1 MSKDNNMK
9 YNSVLDNL
17 KIYEAGKPIELVVRE
32 YGIDE
37 KDIIKLASNE
47 NPRGCSPAVQD
58 AVCKDVSKMNL
69 YPDDSMYELK
79 EKLASRF
86 GVESESIIIGA
97 GSDQIISFGVHA
109 KANKNNKV
117 LMAKT
122 TFAMYEIY
130 ARQTGTMILK
140 TPSHQHNL
148 KEFLEIYKQNRDIA
162 VIFLCLP
169 NNPLGECLDSDEVYK
184 FLDAIDTNTLVIV
197 DGAYQE
203 YAKYKD
209 KKKEINPSDIIVK
222 YPNVLYLGTFS
233 KAYGLG
239 GMRCGYGIADKDMIK
254 ALLKLRA
261 PFNITTLSLK
271 AAIVA
276 LDDEKFVQDCIKE
289 NFAEMKLFEKFA
301 IELGFDFIQSYT
313 NFITLEFKN
322 DKNSS
327 EISEKLLKKGII
339 VRNLGAYG
347 MNAIRVTI
355 GTPEQNLRF
364 IKEFRDI
371 YLNDMEG

>member
-1 MSKDNNMK
+1 MENDKMK
-9 YNSVLDNL
+9 FNAVLDNL

-32 YGIDE
+32 YGVDE

-47 NPRGCSPAVQD
+47 NPRGCSKKVQD

-86 GVESESIIIGA
+86 DVKSTNVIIGA

-130 ARQTGTMILK
+130 ARQTGTTILK

-148 KEFLEIYKQNRDIA
+148 SEFLDIYKKNKDIA

-169 NNPLGECLDSDEVYK
+169 NNPLGECLDKDDIYD
-184 FLDAIDTNTLVIV
+184 FLDQIDNDTLVIV

-209 KKKEINPSDIIVK
+209 AKKEINPKDIISK

-239 GMRCGYGIADKDMIK
+239 GMRCGYGIASEDMIK
-254 ALLKLRA
+254 ALMKLRA

-276 LDDEKFVQDCIKE
+276 LEDEKFVQDCIKE
-289 NFAEMKLFEKFA
+289 NFEQMSIFEKFVK
-301 IELGFDFIQSYT
+301 ELGFDYIDSFT

-322 DKNSS
+322 DQNSS

-355 GTPEQNLRF
+355 GTASQNLRF
-364 IKEFRDI
+364 MSEFRKI
-371 YLNDMEG
+371 YSNKG

>member
-1 MSKDNNMK
+1 MESSMQ

-32 YGIDE
+32 YGVDE

-47 NPRGCSPAVQD
+47 NPRGCSPIVQKE
-58 AVCKDVSKMNL
+58 VCDSVSKMNL

-79 EKLASRF
+79 EGLAKRF
-86 GVESESIIIGA
+86 DVDSQNIIIGA

-109 KANKNNKV
+109 KANRDNKV

-130 ARQTGTMILK
+130 ARQTGTTILK

-148 KEFLEIYKQNRDIA
+148 QEFLDIYQNSKDIS

-169 NNPLGECLDSDEVYK
+169 NNPLGECLSKDEVYS
-184 FLDAIDTNTLVIV
+184 FLDKIDQDTLVII

-209 KKKEINPSDIIVK
+209 KKTEIKPADLIK
-222 YPNVLYLGTFS
+222 RYPNALYLGTFS

-239 GMRCGYGIADKDMIK
+239 GMRCGYGIADTDMIK

-276 LDDEKFVQDCIKE
+276 LRDEEFVENCIKE
-289 NFAEMKLFEKFA
+289 NFEQMKIYEEFA
-301 IELGFDFIQSYT
+301 KDLGFEFIESYT

-322 DKNSS
+322 SKNSTK
-327 EISEKLLKKGII
+327 ISEKLLKKGII

-355 GTPEQNLRF
+355 GTPEQNSRF
-364 IKEFRDI
+364 MREFKKI
-371 YLNDMEG
+371 YINDMEG

>member
-1 MSKDNNMK
+1 MK
-9 YNSVLDNL
+9 YNVVLDNL

-32 YGIDE
+32 YGVDE

-47 NPRGCSPAVQD
+47 NPRGCSPKVQE

-86 GVESESIIIGA
+86 DIKSQNVIIGA

-109 KANKNNKV
+109 KANANNKV

-130 ARQTGTMILK
+130 ARQTGTTILK

-148 KEFLEIYKQNRDIA
+148 SEFLEIYKQNKDISI
-162 VIFLCLP
+162 IFLCLP
-169 NNPLGECLDSDEVYK
+169 NNPLGECLDKDEVYE
-184 FLDAIDTNTLVIV
+184 FLDQVDNDTLVIV

-209 KKKEINPSDIIVK
+209 VKKEINPKDIISK
-222 YPNVLYLGTFS
+222 YSNVLYLGTFS

-239 GMRCGYGIADKDMIK
+239 GMRCGYGIAKPDMIK
-254 ALLKLRA
+254 ALMKLRA
-261 PFNITTLSLK
+261 PFNITTLSLQ
-271 AAIVA
+271 AGIVA

-289 NFAEMKLFEKFA
+289 NFMQMSVLEKFA
-301 IELGFDFIQSYT
+301 KELGFDFIESFT

-355 GTPEQNLRF
+355 GTPEQNAKF
-364 IKEFRDI
+364 MSEFRKI
-371 YLNDMEG
+371 YSNEG

>member
-1 MSKDNNMK
+1 MNFNK
-9 YNSVLDNL
+9 VLDNL

-47 NPRGCSPAVQD
+47 NPRGCSKLVQD
-58 AVCKDVSKMNL
+58 AICKEASKMNL

-79 EKLASRF
+79 EKLAKRF
-86 GVESESIIIGA
+86 GVKDTNIAIGA

-109 KANKNNKV
+109 KASKDNKV
-117 LMAKT
+117 LMART

-130 ARQTGTMILK
+130 ARQTGTTILK
-140 TPSHQHNL
+140 TKSDQHDL
-148 KEFLEIYKQNRDIA
+148 KEFLKLYKENDNVAI
-162 VIFLCLP
+162 IFLCLP
-169 NNPLGECLDSDEVYK
+169 NNPLGECLDAKEVYN
-184 FLDAIDTNTLVIV
+184 FLDQIDHETLVIV

-203 YAKYKD
+203 YGKYKD
-209 KKKEINPSDIIVK
+209 KKKEIIPKYIIEK

-239 GMRCGYGIADKDMIK
+239 GMRCGYGIANEEIINS
-254 ALLKLRA
+254 LLKLRA
-261 PFNITTLSLK
+261 PFNITNLTLK

-276 LDDEKFVQDCIKE
+276 LDDEEFVQNSIKE
-289 NFAEMKLFEKFA
+289 NFEQMKLFEKFA
-301 IELGFDFIQSYT
+301 SDLGFEFIESFT
-313 NFITLEFKN
+313 NFITLEF
-322 DKNSS
+322 DESKNSS

-355 GTPEQNLRF
+355 GTPEQNSRF
-364 IKEFRDI
+364 MKEFKDI
-371 YLNDMEG
+371 YLNNLVG

>member
-1 MSKDNNMK
+1 MK
-9 YNSVLDNL
+9 FNSVLDNL

-32 YGIDE
+32 YGVDE

-47 NPRGCSPAVQD
+47 NPRGCSPKVQE

-86 GVESESIIIGA
+86 DVKSENVIIGA
-97 GSDQIISFGVHA
+97 GSDQIISFAVHA
-109 KANKNNKV
+109 KANANNKV

-130 ARQTGTMILK
+130 ARQTGTTILK

-148 KEFLEIYKQNRDIA
+148 SEFLEIYKRNKDTA
-162 VIFLCLP
+162 LIFLCLP
-169 NNPLGECLDSDEVYK
+169 NNPLGECLDRDEVYE
-184 FLDAIDTNTLVIV
+184 FLDQIDSDTLVIV

-203 YAKYKD
+203 YSKYKD
-209 KKKEINPSDIIVK
+209 AKKEINPKDIISK

-239 GMRCGYGIADKDMIK
+239 GMRCGYGIAKFEMIK
-254 ALLKLRA
+254 ALMKLRG

-271 AAIVA
+271 AGIVA
-276 LDDEKFVQDCIKE
+276 LEDEKFVQDCVKE
-289 NFAEMKLFEKFA
+289 NFEQMSILEKFA
-301 IELGFDFIQSYT
+301 KELGFDFIKSFT

-327 EISEKLLKKGII
+327 KISEKLMKKGII
-339 VRNLGAYG
+339 VRNLRAYG

-355 GTPEQNLRF
+355 GMPEQNKRF
-364 IKEFRDI
+364 MSEFRKI
-371 YLNDMEG
+371 YSNEG